1 MLVVGIDFGT
11 LSARAVVVRVSDG
24 AELGSA
30 AVDYAHGVLEPEP
43 QWALQVPSDYLDA
56 LRAVPLALRE
66 AGASPSDVIGI
77 GTDFTAST
85 VLPVLEDGTPLSSV
99 SSSPHALAKLWRH
112 HAASSQATR
121 FNAVFAAE
129 QWMERYGGLTSAEWE
144 FPKALQVLE
153 EAPDVY
159 AQMRYWVEA
168 ADWIVWQLTGT
179 HVRNACTAGYKG
191 LYQSGYPAPA
201 LLASLHPDFGSFAA
215 QKLDAPIVPLGTRV
229 GGLSAAGA
237 ALTGLR
243 EGTPVAC
250 GVIDAHATVAAAGA
264 ASPGQLVAVMGTST
278 CHMMVGSSL
287 RPVPGMCGVVD
298 GGIVPG
304 HWGYEAGQS
313 GAGSIL
319 AWYVEHQV
327 PASYSSLAAEQGIS
341 VHTLLSR
348 LGDGRPV
355 GSHGLIAL
363 DWHDGNRSLLV
374 DHALSGLVLGQT
386 LATRAEDIYRA
397 LMEATA
403 FGTRTIVTA
412 FRDAGLPVESF
423 VAAGGLTQNPVLM
436 QIYADVLG
444 MPVSLIG
451 SSEGAALGAAIHGA
465 VAAGA
470 HPSIPDASVAMGSV
484 RRDVYIPDAARVS
497 DYTRLYAEYVM
508 LHDHFGRGGNSVM
521 HRLRSFNTSSTAG
534 DTSC

>member
-1 MLVVGIDFGT
+1 
-11 LSARAVVVRVSDG
+11 
-24 AELGSA
+24 
-30 AVDYAHGVLEPEP
+30 
-43 QWALQVPSDYLDA
+43 
-56 LRAVPLALRE
+56 
-66 AGASPSDVIGI
+66 
-77 GTDFTAST
+77 
-85 VLPVLEDGTPLSSV
+85 
-99 SSSPHALAKLWRH
+99 
-112 HAASSQATR
+112 
-121 FNAVFAAE
+121 
-129 QWMERYGGLTSAEWE
+129 
-144 FPKALQVLE
+144 
-153 EAPDVY
+153 
-159 AQMRYWVEA
+159 

-179 HVRNACTAGYKG
+179 YVRNACTAGYKG

-201 LLASLHPDFGSFAA
+201 LLATLHPDFGSFAA

-229 GGLSAAGA
+229 GGLSARGA
-237 ALTGLR
+237 SLTGLPP
-243 EGTPVAC
+243 GTPVAC

-278 CHMMVGSSL
+278 CHMMAGSSL

-327 PASYSSLAAEQGIS
+327 PASYSARASAGGIS

-355 GSHGLIAL
+355 GSHGLVAL

-374 DHALSGLVLGQT
+374 DHALSGVVVGQT
-386 LATRAEDIYRA
+386 LATRAEDVYRA

-403 FGTRTIVTA
+403 FGTRTIVSA

-451 SSEGAALGAAIHGA
+451 SSEGAAIHGA
-465 VAAGA
+465 VAAGCY
-470 HPSIPDASVAMGSV
+470 PSLTEASLAMGSV
-484 RRDVYIPDAARVS
+484 RRDVYSPSAARVS
-497 DYTRLYAEYVM
+497 DYTRLYAEYVA
-508 LHDHFGRGGNSVM
+508 LHDHFGRGGNAVM
-521 HRLRSFNTSSTAG
+521 HRLRSFNTSSRPAG
-534 DTSC
+534 T

>member
-11 LSARAVVVRVSDG
+11 LSGRAVVVRVADG

-30 AVDYAHGVLEPEP
+30 SVDYAHGVLEPEP
-43 QWALQVPSDYLDA
+43 QWALQVPSDYLDV
-56 LRAVPLALRE
+56 LRCVPLALRD
-66 AGASPSDVIGI
+66 AGASPSDVIGV

-85 VLPVLEDGTPLSSV
+85 VLPVLSDGTPLSAV

-112 HAASSQATR
+112 HAASGQAAR
-121 FNAVFAAE
+121 FNTMFATEA
-129 QWMERYGGLTSAEWE
+129 WMEMYGGLTSAEWE

-159 AQMRYWVEA
+159 ASMRHWAEA

-179 HVRNACTAGYKG
+179 YVRNACTAGYKG

-201 LLASLHPDFGSFAA
+201 LLGSLHPDFASFAA

-237 ALTGLR
+237 ALTGLLP
-243 EGTPVAC
+243 GTPVAA
-250 GVIDAHATVAAAGA
+250 GVIDAHATVVAAGA
-264 ASPGQLVAVMGTST
+264 AAPGQLVAVMGTST

-287 RPVPGMCGVVD
+287 RAVPGMCGVVD

-304 HWGYEAGQS
+304 FWGYEAGQS

-319 AWYVEHQV
+319 AWYVEHHV
-327 PASYSSLAAEQGIS
+327 PASYSAAASAEGIS

-348 LGDGRPV
+348 LGSGKPV
-355 GSHGLIAL
+355 GSHGLVAL

-374 DHALSGLVLGQT
+374 DHALSGVVVGQT
-386 LATRAEDIYRA
+386 LSTRAEDVYRA

-403 FGTRTIVTA
+403 FGTRTIVSA

-451 SSEGAALGAAIHGA
+451 SSQGAALGAAIHGA

-470 HPSIPDASVAMGSV
+470 YPSLPSASAAMGSV
-484 RRDVYIPDAARVS
+484 RRDVYLPDAERVS
-497 DYTRLYAEYVM
+497 AYSQLYSEYVT
-508 LHDHFGRGGNSVM
+508 LHDYFGRGTNEVM
-521 HRLRSFNTSSTAG
+521 HRLRAISRTSSTPTG
-534 DTSC
+534 T

>member
-1 MLVVGIDFGT
+1 M
-11 LSARAVVVRVSDG
+11 
-24 AELGSA
+24 
-30 AVDYAHGVLEPEP
+30 
-43 QWALQVPSDYLDA
+43 
-56 LRAVPLALRE
+56 
-66 AGASPSDVIGI
+66 
-77 GTDFTAST
+77 
-85 VLPVLEDGTPLSSV
+85 

-112 HAASSQATR
+112 HAASSQAAR

-129 QWMERYGGLTSAEWE
+129 PWMERYGGLTSAEWE

-179 HVRNACTAGYKG
+179 LVRNACAAGYKG
-191 LYQSGYPAPA
+191 LYQSGYPSSR
-201 LLASLHPDFGSFAA
+201 LLAELHPDFASFAD
-215 QKLDAPIVPLGTRV
+215 QKLDTPIVPLGTRV
-229 GGLSAAGA
+229 GGLSASGA
-237 ALTGLR
+237 ALTGLVK
-243 EGTPVAC
+243 GTPVAY
-250 GVIDAHATVAAAGA
+250 GA

-278 CHMMVGSSL
+278 CHMMVGTSL
-287 RPVPGMCGVVD
+287 RPVPGMCGVVVD
-298 GGIVPG
+298 SGIVPG

-327 PASYSSLAAEQGIS
+327 PASYSAAAATEGIS

-348 LGDGRPV
+348 LGSGKPV
-355 GSHGLIAL
+355 GSHGLVAL

-386 LATRAEDIYRA
+386 LATRAEDVYRA

-403 FGTRTIVTA
+403 FGTRTIVSA
-412 FRDAGLPVESF
+412 FRSAGLPVESF

-470 HPSIPDASVAMGSV
+470 YPSLGEASIAMGSV
-484 RRDVYIPDAARVS
+484 RRDVYSPDPARVS
-497 DYTRLYAEYVM
+497 AYSQLYSEYVT
-508 LHDHFGRGGNSVM
+508 LHDYFGRGTNSVM
-521 HRLRSFNTSSTAG
+521 RRLRAFNTSSTPTG
-534 DTSC
+534 TSS